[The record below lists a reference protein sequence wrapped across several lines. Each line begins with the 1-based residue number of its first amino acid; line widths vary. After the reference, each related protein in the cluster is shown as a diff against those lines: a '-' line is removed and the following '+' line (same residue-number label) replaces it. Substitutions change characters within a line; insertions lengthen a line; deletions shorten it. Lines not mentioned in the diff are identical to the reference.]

1 MRKIGPC
8 AGKALLSHVQHLPR
22 APQNDPHAPPLSP
35 RSVVFRVE
43 IGSRRWSGAR
53 RAPLRSGQRSP
64 PHPQCPAPPGSPV
77 SQDMTA
83 TQPALRNPGIMPI
96 STTPENAGRIKS
108 AWEDCFCHPGV
119 SRRDGRLRS
128 GGGGRQASTRLHEP
142 ISTRNSTDL
151 GEGRL
156 TDPSPR
162 HRAAP
167 PPARAEPQ
175 SPARR
180 LRHWPRALTT
190 LLCPLLYEE
199 KERSKE
205 QGSVVSAGWDPPPR
219 LTHV

>member
-1 MRKIGPC
+1 
-8 AGKALLSHVQHLPR
+8 
-22 APQNDPHAPPLSP
+22 
-35 RSVVFRVE
+35 
-43 IGSRRWSGAR
+43 
-53 RAPLRSGQRSP
+53 
-64 PHPQCPAPPGSPV
+64 
-77 SQDMTA
+77 MTA
-83 TQPALRNPGIMPI
+83 TQPALRNRGIMPI
-96 STTPENAGRIKS
+96 SATSENAGRIKS

-119 SRRDGRLRS
+119 SHRDERLRS

-162 HRAAP
+162 HRTAP

-180 LRHWPRALTT
+180 PRHWPRALTT

-205 QGSVVSAGWDPPPR
+205 QRSVVSVVGAASTPGSTPPTGPR
-219 LTHV
+219 TPRRGRRARRACPAPRSARP